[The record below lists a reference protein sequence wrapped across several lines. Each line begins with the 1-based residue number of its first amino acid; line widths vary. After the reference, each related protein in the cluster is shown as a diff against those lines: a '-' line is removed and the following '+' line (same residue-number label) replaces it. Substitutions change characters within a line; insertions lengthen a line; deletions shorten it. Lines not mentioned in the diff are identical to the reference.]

1 MQPVQESSMTKPE
14 DMVHED
20 LVEFS
25 KTSDDHKEFLE
36 KEASKIFK
44 VYLKTNNEAYYKMYQ
59 TLTTTRWRQHD
70 S

>member
-1 MQPVQESSMTKPE
+1 MIKPE

-25 KTSDDHKEFLE
+25 KTSGDRKEFLE

-59 TLTTTRWRQHD
+59 ILTTTRWRQHD